1 MDTRKIAGIGMM
13 IALAFVLSYLES
25 LIPLP
30 LGIPGIKLG
39 LSNLVV
45 VCCLYRFSPR
55 ITLFVALVR
64 IVLAGLTFGSLVSML
79 YSLAGGMLSLA
90 GMYLL
95 KRLGWFSVYGV
106 SLAGGVLHNL
116 GQILVACAILQ
127 TGLLA
132 YYLPILIVS
141 GTVAGLG
148 IGSVS
153 GLLIKRLQTASGWN
167 SDLMD

>member
-55 ITLFVALVR
+55 ITLLVALVR

-153 GLLIKRLQTASGWN
+153 GLLIKRLQTAPGWN